1 VNNFKEAFNDPV
13 PNRLREPT
21 GNRHG
26 RLDDGSTPRRL
37 QPAACALEV
46 AIKSIEQILV
56 KLLASHPDYMK
67 SPPCSSL
74 LKIALLIVQLV
85 LCFGG
90 PTVAQA
96 GGKDPLS
103 PGPVRPGNLD
113 YRSQL
118 PQGYLKVYSATDKF
132 NDGDAWYF
140 PHSSYAIYT
149 IDGKLFK
156 NVKNHCSADD
166 EVPEVVAL
174 PVGTYTVVAR
184 SERDGYGHVLVVI
197 KEGQQTILD
206 LDLWETKTQRSLA
219 HN

>member
-1 VNNFKEAFNDPV
+1 MNNFKEAFNDPV

-74 LKIALLIVQLV
+74 LKTALLIVQLV

-113 YRSQL
+113 YRTEL

-156 NVKNHCSADD
+156 NVKNHRSADD

-197 KEGQQTILD
+197 KEGQQAILD

>member
-1 VNNFKEAFNDPV
+1 
-13 PNRLREPT
+13 
-21 GNRHG
+21 
-26 RLDDGSTPRRL
+26 
-37 QPAACALEV
+37 
-46 AIKSIEQILV
+46 
-56 KLLASHPDYMK
+56 MK
-67 SPPCSSL
+67 SPLYSSL
-74 LKIALLIVQLV
+74 LKVALLNIPLT
-85 LCFGG
+85 LFFGG
-90 PTVAQA
+90 STVTEA
-96 GGKDPLS
+96 GSKDPLS

-113 YRSQL
+113 YRTQL
-118 PQGYLKVYSATDKF
+118 PQGYLTVYSATDEF

-156 NVKNHCSADD
+156 NVKNHRSAAD

-174 PVGTYTVVAR
+174 PVGAYTVVAR

-197 KEGQQTILD
+197 KEGQQAILD

>member
-1 VNNFKEAFNDPV
+1 
-13 PNRLREPT
+13 
-21 GNRHG
+21 
-26 RLDDGSTPRRL
+26 
-37 QPAACALEV
+37 
-46 AIKSIEQILV
+46 
-56 KLLASHPDYMK
+56 MK
-67 SPPCSSL
+67 SSLCLSNSSY
-74 LKIALLIVQLV
+74 LKTALLIVQLV

-96 GGKDPLS
+96 GSKDPLA
-103 PGPVRPGNLD
+103 PGPVRPGSVD
-113 YRSQL
+113 YGIEL
-118 PQGYLKVYSATDKF
+118 PQGYLRVYSATDEFK
-132 NDGDAWYF
+132 DGDAWYF

-156 NVKNHCSADD
+156 NVKNHRSAGD

-184 SERDGYGHVLVVI
+184 SERNGYGHVLVVI
-197 KEGQQTILD
+197 KEGQQAILD

>member
-1 VNNFKEAFNDPV
+1 MNNFKEAFNDPV

-37 QPAACALEV
+37 QRAACALEV

-74 LKIALLIVQLV
+74 LKTALLIVQLV

-96 GGKDPLS
+96 GAKDPLS

-156 NVKNHCSADD
+156 NVKNHRFAND

-184 SERDGYGHVLVVI
+184 AERDGYGHVLVVI
-197 KEGQQTILD
+197 KEGQQAILD

>member
-1 VNNFKEAFNDPV
+1 MVNNFKEAFNDPV
-13 PNRLREPT
+13 PIRLREPT
-21 GNRHG
+21 GNRHS
-26 RLDDGSTPRRL
+26 RLYDSS
-37 QPAACALEV
+37 LEV

-74 LKIALLIVQLV
+74 LKTALLIVQLV

-103 PGPVRPGNLD
+103 PGPVRPGNSD
-113 YRSQL
+113 NRTEL
-118 PQGYLKVYSATDKF
+118 PQGYLRVYSATDEFK
-132 NDGDAWYF
+132 DGGAWYF
-140 PHSSYAIYT
+140 PHSSYAIYK
-149 IDGKLFK
+149 IDGRLYE
-156 NVKNHCSADD
+156 NVRNHRSADD

-184 SERDGYGHVLVVI
+184 SQRDGYGHVLVVI
-197 KEGQQTILD
+197 KEGQRAILD